1 MTALERLKCDLEK
14 TDGTEEDSKLEL
26 YLENA
31 KDTILDYIGRD
42 VLPDRLISAQVEL
55 AKIAYNKRGAEGEDA
70 RSEGGISR
78 SFIEDLPADIKS
90 RLKNY
95 PRKVGVI
102 YATDEE

>member
-14 TDGTEEDSKLEL
+14 TDGTEDSKLEL

-55 AKIAYNKRGAEGEDA
+55 AKIAYNKQGAEGENA

>member
-1 MTALERLKCDLEK
+1 MTALERLKCDLDK
-14 TDGTEEDSKLEL
+14 TDGAEDSKLEL
-26 YLENA
+26 YLEMA

-55 AKIAYNKRGAEGEDA
+55 AKIAYNKQGAEGETA
-70 RSEGGISR
+70 RNEGGISR
-78 SFIEDLPADIKS
+78 SFIEDLPADIKG

>member
-14 TDGTEEDSKLEL
+14 TDGTEDSKLEL

-55 AKIAYNKRGAEGEDA
+55 AKIAYNKQGAEGEKA